1 MPPEVLPLM
10 RFAPRRPVA
19 AALVLAFAV
28 AGLASCQQQ
37 DLPDGLY
44 ARFVT
49 PKGTI
54 VASLAYDKA
63 PLTVGNFVGLAEGKL
78 DAAKGKRFYDGLTF
92 HRVEPGFVIQG
103 GDPQGNGSGGP
114 GYRFPDEFSPELR
127 HDGAGI
133 LSMANSGEHTNGSQ
147 FFITLGKTEW
157 LDDRHSVFG
166 KVVSGLDVAEKIQ
179 AGDAMTKVEI
189 VRVGA
194 AAKAFKADQKA
205 WDERL
210 SGAWNAIR
218 AANAARAEAD
228 IAAIAAKWP
237 DMVRDADGIFGK
249 VLRKGFGEPPAAG
262 STVAVIYKGSLLD
275 GTVFD
280 QSALSGGPFRFR
292 VGVGEVIPG
301 WDKVVATMRK
311 GEKRLVVIPP
321 ELAYGAS
328 GAGGVIPP
336 NAFLVFEME
345 LTSIS
350 K

>member
-1 MPPEVLPLM
+1 M
-10 RFAPRRPVA
+10 RPAPRRSLLA
-19 AALVLAFAV
+19 FTVLAFAA
-28 AGLASCQQQ
+28 AGLASCQQSE
-37 DLPDGLY
+37 LPDGLY

-49 PKGTI
+49 PRGEI

-78 DAAKGKRFYDGLTF
+78 DASKGKRFYDGLVF

-127 HDGAGI
+127 HEGPGV

-147 FFITLGKTEW
+147 FFITMAKTDW

-166 KVVSGLDVAEKIQ
+166 KVVSGLDVVEKIQ
-179 AGDAMTKVEI
+179 PGDAMTKVEI

-194 AAKAFKADQKA
+194 AAKAFKADQNA

-210 SGAWNAIR
+210 SAAWTAIR
-218 AANAARAEAD
+218 KANAARAEAD
-228 IAAIAAKWP
+228 IAAIGTKWP

-249 VLRKGFGEPPAAG
+249 VLRKGFGDVPAAG
-262 STVAVIYKGSLLD
+262 STVSVIYKGSLLD

-280 QSALSGGPFRFR
+280 QSALAGGPFKFR

-301 WDKVVATMRK
+301 WDKVVSSMRK

-345 LTSIS
+345 LTSVS